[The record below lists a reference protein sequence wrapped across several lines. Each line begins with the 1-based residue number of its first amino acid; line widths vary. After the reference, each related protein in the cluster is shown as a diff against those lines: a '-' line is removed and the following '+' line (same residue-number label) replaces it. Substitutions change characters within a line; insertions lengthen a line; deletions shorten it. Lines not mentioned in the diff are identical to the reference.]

1 MQNSS
6 PQFPWS
12 ETSFLRGLVKLVSEE
27 GLQSLASGMNATL
40 LRECLYSTIR
50 MGAYEPILNL
60 LNYQSEYPSPTIKY
74 VSSLLSGALG
84 AAIATP
90 TDLIKI
96 QFQSARPSQPL
107 PYQTVLQGFRYIL
120 QHQGVTGL
128 WKGSIPTI
136 SRAAVV
142 TSSVIGSYDSIK
154 NNLFKNYFHFKD
166 GIELQFCCSL
176 FAGVITTLA
185 SNPSMQI
192 FSLSLS
198 PSLCLSLCLCVCLSL
213 SLSLSLSCLSHLFLS
228 PCLLL
233 SS

>member
-6 PQFPWS
+6 PQFPWN
-12 ETSFLRGLVKLVSEE
+12 EPSFLRGLIRLVSEE
-27 GLQSLASGMNATL
+27 GPQSVASGLNATL

-60 LNYQSEYPSPTIKY
+60 LDYQHSEYPSPTLKY
-74 VSSLLSGALG
+74 LSSLLSGALG

-96 QFQSARPSQPL
+96 QFQTARPSQPL
-107 PYQTVLQGFRYIL
+107 PYRTVIEGFRYII
-120 QHQGVTGL
+120 QHQGVKGL

-154 NNLFKNYFHFKD
+154 NNLFKNYFQCKD

-176 FAGVITTLA
+176 FAGAITTFA
-185 SNPSMQI
+185 SNPST
-192 FSLSLS
+192 
-198 PSLCLSLCLCVCLSL
+198 V
-213 SLSLSLSCLSHLFLS
+213 
-228 PCLLL
+228 
-233 SS
+233 